1 MKKIISIIAI
11 VVVFGIGGYFYLNSR
26 GLSPKTP
33 LRLGNK
39 SSEGM
44 FNSIQEALSKS
55 MSIKCIY
62 KDEKG
67 VETTTYIKNGNV
79 RMMMTNSKDPN
90 SKDPEELNNIIIKDK
105 KMYMWSDQ
113 TKKGFVFE
121 DAEPN
126 TSPYPTFKVE
136 KGLEPE
142 KKPGVEQQESILA
155 QIEKYKDACK
165 VEKIADSMFNIPTDV
180 QFEDMNKVQEQMMKQ
195 IPQAPSG
202 ENQEEMQK
210 YIEDMIKQQGIEE

>member
-1 MKKIISIIAI
+1 MKKIILIIAI
-11 VVVFGIGGYFYLNSR
+11 LVVFGIGGYFYLNSR
-26 GLSPKTP
+26 GLTSKT
-33 LRLGNK
+33 LLTIGNK
-39 SSEGM
+39 STRKV
-44 FNSIQEALSKS
+44 FNNLQEALSKS
-55 MSIKCIY
+55 MNLKCVY

-67 VETTTYIKNGNV
+67 LETTTYIKNGNV
-79 RMMMTNSKDPN
+79 RVMMTN

-121 DAEPN
+121 DTEPY
-126 TSPYPTFKVE
+126 TSPYPTFEVKKE
-136 KGLEPE
+136 LEPE
-142 KKPGVEQQESILA
+142 KKPGLQQQESILA

-165 VEKIADSMFNIPTDV
+165 VEKIADSMFNIPTNV

-210 YIEDMIKQQGIEE
+210 YIQDMMKQQGIEK

>member
-1 MKKIISIIAI
+1 MKKIILIIAI
-11 VVVFGIGGYFYLNSR
+11 LVVFGIGGYFYLNSR
-26 GLSPKTP
+26 GLTSKT
-33 LRLGNK
+33 LLTIGNK
-39 SSEGM
+39 STKKV
-44 FNSIQEALSKS
+44 FNNLQEALSKS
-55 MSIKCIY
+55 MNLKCVY

-67 VETTTYIKNGNV
+67 LETTTYIKNGNV
-79 RMMMTNSKDPN
+79 RVMMTN

-121 DAEPN
+121 NTEPY
-126 TSPYPTFKVE
+126 TSPYPTFEVKKE
-136 KGLEPE
+136 LEPE
-142 KKPGVEQQESILA
+142 KKPGLQQQESILA

-165 VEKIADSMFNIPTDV
+165 VEKIADSMFNIPTNV

-210 YIEDMIKQQGIEE
+210 YIQDMMKQQGIEK